1 MAESDRLDN
10 KTLSSHRPTEL
21 KRYTITFLKV
31 AAFFMGW
38 ALTTAITIPTKNPAV
53 WRFFAELT
61 PMLSMVLLT
70 VVFVLIEKRKV
81 AVPIREH
88 AGKGVLVGLIV
99 GSVWIGLAA
108 AVLLATHQLTIV
120 GANMIQMPWLWM
132 LSAFVNVVM
141 QELLARGYIYQL
153 LKTNCNL
160 PVAVVVSTALFTL
173 MHGGA
178 FEAGLLPVANVVSMC
193 LFTTAL
199 YEAEGTLLAPIMA
212 HAIWNIVGG
221 VILGGVSLAD
231 DYPSLFN
238 MTPSANTL
246 LSGGSCKIEG
256 SVVVLVLNVALT
268 LAFAIATRRITTM
281 RQAAEAE
288 TGRTC

>member
-1 MAESDRLDN
+1 MATSECLDS
-10 KTLSSHRPTEL
+10 KTLPSHRSVTL
-21 KRYTITFLKV
+21 KRYAVTFLKV
-31 AAFFMGW
+31 AAFFVGW
-38 ALTTAITIPTKNPAV
+38 ALTTAITIPAKNPAV

-61 PMLSMVLLT
+61 PMLSMVLLA
-70 VVFVLIEKRKV
+70 VVFILIEKRKI

-88 AGKGVLVGLIV
+88 AGKGALVGLIV
-99 GSVWIGLAA
+99 GIAWIGLAA
-108 AVLLATHQLTIV
+108 GVLLATHQLTIA
-120 GANMIQMPWLWM
+120 GGNMVQLLWLWM

-141 QELLARGYIYQL
+141 QELLVRGYIYQL

-173 MHGGA
+173 VHGGA

-212 HAIWNIVGG
+212 HAVWNIVGG

-238 MTPSANTL
+238 MTPSTNAL

-256 SVVVLVLNVALT
+256 SVVVLVLNVVLT
-268 LAFAIATRRITTM
+268 LVFAIAARRSTTM
-281 RQAAEAE
+281 RQAAQA
-288 TGRTC
+288 

>member
-38 ALTTAITIPTKNPAV
+38 ALTTAITIPAKNPAV

-81 AVPIREH
+81 TVPIREH
-88 AGKGVLVGLIV
+88 AGKGALVGLIV

-108 AVLLATHQLTIV
+108 AVLLATHQLAIV
-120 GANMIQMPWLWM
+120 GGNRIQMPWLWM

-160 PVAVVVSTALFTL
+160 PVAVVVSTALFTF

-238 MTPSANTL
+238 MTPSKNAL

-256 SVVVLVLNVALT
+256 SVVVLILNIALT
-268 LAFAIATRRITTM
+268 LIFAIAARRSKD
-281 RQAAEAE
+281 RRRVAQAE
-288 TGRTC
+288 TGRAR